1 MSAIA
6 ESVEEP
12 EKPWPRKYPLRLLL
26 WILTIY
32 SSIGLQAAEPE
43 ISVQKE
49 GKYETRYQLR
59 AINCADKAN
68 EVADYLINDFKT
80 NTAHLF
86 EWALK
91 DLGLQ
96 DNNNE
101 VIIVF
106 KSSTFDESTNTMSGL
121 FDIKVPGIKTF
132 HNVRV
137 DAVVT
142 KTVYTSGVIKATTN
156 IVYSS
161 LLLKSATGSILFV
174 PQKNND
180 LILISEAKMDFGW
193 FFNLFIT
200 RNRYKSIVEWRII
213 RMTENVRDEC
223 LKRKKS

>member
-1 MSAIA
+1 MSALT

-12 EKPWPRKYPLRLLL
+12 EKPYHRSCRLLL
-26 WILTIY
+26 LLCILICT
-32 SSIGLQAAEPE
+32 SINTQAAEPE

-49 GKYETRYQLR
+49 GKFETRYQLR

-68 EVADYLINDFKT
+68 EIADYLISDFKT
-80 NTAHLF
+80 NTTHLF

-101 VIIVF
+101 VIVVF
-106 KSSTFDESTNTMSGL
+106 KSSTFDATTNTMSGY

-132 HNVRV
+132 HDVRV

-161 LLLKSATGSILFV
+161 LLLKSAVGSVLFV

-180 LILISEAKMDFGW
+180 LVLISEAKMDFGW
-193 FFNLFIT
+193 FFNLFVT
-200 RNRYKSIVEWRII
+200 RKRYKSIVEWRII
-213 RMTENVRDEC
+213 RMTENIRDEC
-223 LKRKKS
+223 IKRKK